1 MKAFKY
7 LVFFILLLFSLIS
20 ISAFAT
26 EYSRNNVNWFSD
38 PQQACDTMKGG
49 FGSYTI
55 TTTEYVA
62 PNLCRLYQNQHY
74 IQDAGL
80 LVRGEQT
87 QCKAGATRVTS
98 GSYKLSNWANET
110 ELFSLM
116 DQSAAAFAGT
126 TVCANSCIHNFDY
139 TTNTEGDESS
149 GYIVMSGSYLST
161 AQSCTTPT
169 TGPTGTLNGTGSTN
183 PSDGGS
189 GTGGNNGGCT
199 TTGTTTTCNGGTGG
213 DGGQG
218 GSGTGGQGGQ
228 GGKGGDGG
236 SVTVDMAPVIS
247 AINSASTSIKESI
260 SSLGTSI
267 SNKLSQVGAAITD
280 ALGITNGKLDAV
292 KAEQEATKNAVNAL
306 KAEQQATTAAVNAV
320 KTSVDANTAAVN
332 ANGEKVKSA
341 VDANTAAVNASAD
354 KVKSAVDQ
362 NTLAVNAVKTSV
374 DANTQAVNENGEK
387 VKSAVNENT
396 NAVNNNTQA
405 VNAVKSSVDANTQA
419 VNENGE
425 KVKSAVDSNTSAVN
439 ANGNKIIGAV
449 DANTEAANKNG
460 EKLDGIKGE
469 IEKTNG
475 ILDSIKEWLMGDAD
489 TSAFD
494 AQLPEREITQQTF
507 KENIFGGS
515 AQCPADKTLSMP
527 FLGRSFSKTFSFE
540 IWCDYLSIIGYFIL
554 ISSYFYGAHIITRN
568 S

>member
-1 MKAFKY
+1 MRFFKY
-7 LVFFILLLFSLIS
+7 LIFFFLS
-20 ISAFAT
+20 IFVTSVYSASYKAT
-26 EYSRNNVNWFSD
+26 RSFDSVTSTGSTALS
-38 PQQACDTMKGG
+38 ACRGIGAESASSETSSG
-49 FGSYTI
+49 Y
-55 TTTEYVA
+55 
-62 PNLCRLYQNQHY
+62 CYQN
-74 IQDAGL
+74 GL
-80 LVRGEQT
+80 IIGFWALDSSSCT
-87 QCKAGATRVTS
+87 AGATRVTS
-98 GSYKLSNWANET
+98 GSYRIQNWKNET

-139 TTNTEGDESS
+139 TTNTSGDESS

-169 TGPTGTLNGTGSTN
+169 SGPTGTLNGTGSTN
-183 PSDGGS
+183 PPDGGDGSDGS
-189 GTGGNNGGCT
+189 GGNSGGCT

-236 SVTVDMAPVIS
+236 SVTVDMAPVVS

-280 ALGITNGKLDAV
+280 TLGITNGKLDAV
-292 KAEQEATKNAVNAL
+292 KAEQQATTNAVNAL
-306 KAEQQATTAAVNAV
+306 KAEQQSTTNAVNAV
-320 KTSVDANTAAVN
+320 KASVDANTSAVN

-354 KVKSAVDQ
+354 KVKTAVDD
-362 NTLAVNAVKTSV
+362 NTK
-374 DANTQAVNENGEK
+374 
-387 VKSAVNENT
+387 
-396 NAVNNNTQA
+396 A
-405 VNAVKSSVDANTQA
+405 VNAVKSSVDANTEA
-419 VNENGE
+419 VNASGE
-425 KVKSAVDSNTSAVN
+425 KVKSAVDANTQAVNVNTQAVNGVKASVDANTEAVN
-439 ANGNKIIGAV
+439 ANGDKVQSAVDANTNAVNANGARIKGAV
-449 DANTEAANKNG
+449 DANTQAVNANG

-475 ILDSIKEWLMGDAD
+475 ILDDIKAWLTDDVD
-489 TSAFD
+489 TTPFEAE
-494 AQLPEREITQQTF
+494 LPEREITQQTF